1 MKSLSQGKTLYQ
13 THNTMNK
20 LACTNSAIL
29 LPQSVTLYGISVLLS
44 SIFNV
49 LFIVEKKGSRGV
61 LIHMHVVIRRIDITA
76 KISHV
81 PADCSTSISGHQ
93 NNTQRRKAPASVP
106 WRLGPK
112 KEHQITLYWD
122 FPKPNIFLILSLA
135 HFSSLFLS
143 FLSESEVLSD
153 AEVI

>member
-1 MKSLSQGKTLYQ
+1 MYQ
-13 THNTMNK
+13 FCN
-20 LACTNSAIL
+20 LI
-29 LPQSVTLYGISVLLS
+29 PQSVTLYGISVLLS
-44 SIFNV
+44 QYLMCFS
-49 LFIVEKKGSRGV
+49 LLKKKGSRGV

-122 FPKPNIFLILSLA
+122 FPKPNIFLLLIFPPCFC
-135 HFSSLFLS
+135 HSSPSPRFYLMPKS
-143 FLSESEVLSD
+143 FNWSR
-153 AEVI
+153 